1 MKKDIFLQYL
11 DAIVKL
17 YKIQKSDIV
26 SNNKAKDIVEARQM
40 LYYLCKNRQMTVT
53 QIQKFMTEEGY
64 DPKHCPIIRGIKKIE
79 LKVDTDPDYQTITTR
94 INNKVFI

>member
-17 YKIQKSDIV
+17 YKIEKSDIV
-26 SNNKAKDIVEARQM
+26 SNNKTKDVVEARQM
-40 LYYLCKNRQMTVT
+40 LYYLCKNRQMTIV
-53 QIQKFMTEEGY
+53 QIQKFMNEEGY
-64 DPKHCPIIRGIKKIE
+64 DPKHCPIIRGIKRIE
-79 LKVDTDPDYQTITTR
+79 MKVSADPDYQTITTR

>member
-1 MKKDIFLQYL
+1 MNMKKDIFLQYL

-17 YKIQKSDIV
+17 YKIAKADIV

-40 LYYLCKNRQMTVT
+40 LYYLCKNRQMT
-53 QIQKFMTEEGY
+53 
-64 DPKHCPIIRGIKKIE
+64 IKRIE

>member
-17 YKIQKSDIV
+17 YKIEKSDIV
-26 SNNKAKDIVEARQM
+26 SNKKAKDVVEARQM
-40 LYYLCKNRQMTVT
+40 LYYLCRNRQMKIVK
-53 QIQKFMTEEGY
+53 IQKFMTEEGY
-64 DPKHCPIIRGIKKIE
+64 DPKHCPIIRGIKRIE
-79 LKVDTDPDYQTITTR
+79 MKVSADPDYQTITTR